1 MPAQIHKFE
10 ELSDRDLAIYALS
23 QLQHYGEIEPK
34 DASYMALVFQKV
46 RNAALLM
53 AADIVENSTSHCDMG
68 PVSKELHCSMLA
80 DLLREKATT
89 DQQASLATPQS
100 ET

>member
-1 MPAQIHKFE
+1 MREVAVSKAMMVKQGFDEWFKENSNFGVCGHYYI
-10 ELSDRDLAIYALS
+10 AL
-23 QLQHYGEIEPK
+23 QGW
-34 DASYMALVFQKV
+34 
-46 RNAALLM
+46 NAALLH
-53 AADIVENSTSHCDMG
+53 AAWLVENSTSHCDMG

-89 DQQASLATPQS
+89 DQQASPATPQS